1 MPTTTAAASRQ
12 HPRVESTTSDL
23 QTLPMHLFPAP
34 NAKPQLPHTILD
46 LTPKLLLCLARDSC
60 IQQSIPCTLLEFL
73 DWRYRYR
80 NLLDSE
86 SDRTLSGLWRYDERN
101 NSFII
106 RCMPSPVHKSISEGL
121 SWNILQAV
129 YCSIKVNPILNG
141 IHVHTNRDITEL
153 GPTKNSSR
161 CPDLQIEVQTTQQ
174 DIFIS
179 GIIVEVGFSQSLAS
193 LYEKATGWFQDLPD
207 LHMCI
212 LVDITEQAQEYVD
225 SAGQKISKSKA
236 KKVQNEWPD
245 WLMRDAS
252 STLTLKEEIVRRI
265 GGGMIKTK
273 AEGEQVL
280 VGIKE
285 DLRKWLLEKDGQ
297 EVLIPALVEPMDATI
312 YVYARAGNDESEQV
326 DSDGQVG
333 DGQVGDGQ
341 VGDGQVGEGISPHAA
356 GSDARYPDGDD
367 DNNNYSS
374 FNSSSS
380 ITISSDSETDS
391 TGLSLIFS
399 APFLASS
406 KPIPPSS
413 HVPTYLAFTIAE
425 LYGPLP
431 QPTPSRINSNS
442 ESPLVSTIPSGLL
455 GVIPPTIRPHAHKMI
470 TITFDE
476 LAKLVL
482 DSSAQLKKERAKL
495 RAGKMV
501 DREWLKVC
509 KSMREASEAKKREE
523 RRSERA
529 ERVVQRRKRKAQD
542 DDVEVGPQDTDEE
555 RAGTRVRKIRG

>member
-1 MPTTTAAASRQ
+1 MALIAAGGSSRSYYFSMTASNMPTTTAAASRQ
-12 HPRVESTTSDL
+12 HPRVESTPIPPPHSAAAGGTAGNLAYGTSLTAARDAYSSPPHSDSDPPLASSSPASCLPYAVLTPAATQIKSLCTTSDL

-60 IQQSIPCTLLEFL
+60 IQQRRFL
-73 DWRYRYR
+73 A
-80 NLLDSE
+80 
-86 SDRTLSGLWRYDERN
+86 SGDTYDERN

-193 LYEKATGWFQDLPD
+193 LHEKATGWFQDLPD

-285 DLRKWLLEKDGQ
+285 DLRKWLLEKDEQ

-312 YVYARAGNDESEQV
+312 YVYARAGNDELEQV

-333 DGQVGDGQ
+333 DGQVGNGQ
-341 VGDGQVGEGISPHAA
+341 VGDGQVG
-356 GSDARYPDGDD
+356 D
-367 DNNNYSS
+367 
-374 FNSSSS
+374 
-380 ITISSDSETDS
+380 
-391 TGLSLIFS
+391 
-399 APFLASS
+399 
-406 KPIPPSS
+406 
-413 HVPTYLAFTIAE
+413 
-425 LYGPLP
+425 
-431 QPTPSRINSNS
+431 
-442 ESPLVSTIPSGLL
+442 
-455 GVIPPTIRPHAHKMI
+455 
-470 TITFDE
+470 
-476 LAKLVL
+476 
-482 DSSAQLKKERAKL
+482 
-495 RAGKMV
+495 
-501 DREWLKVC
+501 
-509 KSMREASEAKKREE
+509 
-523 RRSERA
+523 
-529 ERVVQRRKRKAQD
+529 
-542 DDVEVGPQDTDEE
+542 
-555 RAGTRVRKIRG
+555 